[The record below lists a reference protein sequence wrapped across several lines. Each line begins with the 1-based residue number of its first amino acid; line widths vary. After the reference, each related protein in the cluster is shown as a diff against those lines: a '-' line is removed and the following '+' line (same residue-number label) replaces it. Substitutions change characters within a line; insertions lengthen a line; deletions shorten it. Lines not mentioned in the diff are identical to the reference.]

1 MSKICSSCNAENVDE
16 ANFCRKCGSQ
26 DFKNNEPNTEQVKA
40 TKSNQIIDNSNSSS
54 NLLKT
59 IVIVIVIVLVL
70 IILVGAITASLMLTT
85 DSQKKVMLSPKNNV
99 KSITSYSSKKLSEI
113 RILYPLD
120 TFIIKLKSDAGRR
133 YLKVTMSLEVNGEE
147 LSLEL
152 DAKSAVL
159 RDRIIRIL
167 TSKTLEEISSKKGK
181 VKVTNQIMDTLN
193 SMIVGGS
200 IEGIYITEFV
210 IQ

>member
-1 MSKICSSCNAENVDE
+1 MAEEENKETETEEEPKEKKSGNMLMIIIIVVLILIILIGGIVAVLMMGGDE
-16 ANFCRKCGSQ
+16 EVVEEKTPQAK
-26 DFKNNEPNTEQVKA
+26 E
-40 TKSNQIIDNSNSSS
+40 KSVSHKKRNSSS
-54 NLLKT
+54 
-59 IVIVIVIVLVL
+59 V
-70 IILVGAITASLMLTT
+70 MD
-85 DSQKKVMLSPKNNV
+85 DSRS
-99 KSITSYSSKKLSEI
+99 LSEI
-113 RILYPLD
+113 GILYPLE
-120 TFIIKLKSDAGRR
+120 TFTVNLKSDAGRR

-181 VKVTNQIMDTLN
+181 AKVTTQIMNTLN
-193 SMIVGGS
+193 AMIVDGS
-200 IEGIYITEFV
+200 IEGIYFTEFV